1 MLNREIYYKMS
12 IKTSTLT
19 LTSSRPI
26 PNKPEKLR
34 GNIASKNISNPIFH
48 QHLEKNKLAYR
59 YPLIHY
65 LILQGNAIIYGI
77 QTGADEVSKL
87 FSELDVLTIGAEK
100 YPILDKRLNIKNHVF
115 NVTDSQK
122 QYYFSTP
129 WLALNN
135 TNYVKYKDMNWT
147 ARKQLLSRIL
157 VGNILSAAKG
167 LKIKIDKKI
176 FAEIQ
181 YIKPVNCAIKWSSLI
196 GFYGQFK
203 INFDIPPLFSI
214 GKSVS
219 RGFGVISKG

>member
-1 MLNREIYYKMS
+1 MIPHKLS
-12 IKTSTLT
+12 IKTATLM
-19 LTSSRPI
+19 LTSTKTI

-34 GNIASKNISNPIFH
+34 GNIASKYLNNPIFH
-48 QHLEKNKLAYR
+48 QHLQKNKLEYT

-65 LILQGNAIIYGI
+65 LILQGKAIIFGV

-87 FSELDVLTIGAEK
+87 FNELNSLCIGTEK
-100 YPILDKRLNIKNHVF
+100 YPIFDKRLNVKTHLF
-115 NVTDSQK
+115 TVTDSQK
-122 QYYFSTP
+122 QYHFSTP

-135 TNYVKYKDMNWT
+135 TNYMKYKYMNWT

-157 VGNILSAAKG
+157 IGNILSAAKG
-167 LKIKIDKKI
+167 LDIKIHKRI

-181 YIKPVNCAIKWSSLI
+181 YLKPVTCTLKGSSLI

-219 RGFGVISKG
+219 RGFGVISEG